1 MNTIFKYN
9 ANAKYSTKDLKGDYN
24 SNNFSLGEKGP
35 SVKIQLPNIFKD
47 HHIVA
52 QPTPTTVGYD
62 EWPLSLTL
70 WKKFYNSHG
79 KYKPELNEYFH
90 MYRCQLNF
98 AMFCVT
104 SALGIS
110 WQHLNHPNLL
120 VRSVYRFHV
129 YFHIRLILH
138 ELGISLPHEDGFSKV
153 KNAYIKSDY
162 YSVCDDYGVTA
173 DETWMH
179 GDWFYT
185 TDYGIFGHEVK
196 ATERSPPDN
205 LTRWIITQSKGFIRK
220 EIGKISRSVITY
232 VYLVLSSQFQA
243 RSTIV
248 GNSAPTVN
256 AQQLSKD
263 TFKSSIN
270 EDLSTD
276 IEKYQGVL
284 EHALSKV
291 DFSVGIGIYMLP
303 SNLNLSIGKTK
314 GYNNKILV
322 SNTDMKIGSNRD
334 INRDHKN
341 LTPPNVP
348 KKIVIPAVQHK
359 PPHNLK
365 MLTEK
370 HNDEKLAITLLIV
383 GTGLIAYHFW

>member
-1 MNTIFKYN
+1 M
-9 ANAKYSTKDLKGDYN
+9 A
-24 SNNFSLGEKGP
+24 
-35 SVKIQLPNIFKD
+35 
-47 HHIVA
+47 
-52 QPTPTTVGYD
+52 
-62 EWPLSLTL
+62 
-70 WKKFYNSHG
+70 
-79 KYKPELNEYFH
+79 
-90 MYRCQLNF
+90 
-98 AMFCVT
+98 
-104 SALGIS
+104 
-110 WQHLNHPNLL
+110 
-120 VRSVYRFHV
+120 
-129 YFHIRLILH
+129 
-138 ELGISLPHEDGFSKV
+138 
-153 KNAYIKSDY
+153 
-162 YSVCDDYGVTA
+162 
-173 DETWMH
+173 
-179 GDWFYT
+179 
-185 TDYGIFGHEVK
+185 
-196 ATERSPPDN
+196 
-205 LTRWIITQSKGFIRK
+205 
-220 EIGKISRSVITY
+220 Y
-232 VYLVLSSQFQA
+232 VYLVLSSQVQA

-248 GNSAPTVN
+248 GNSAPAVD
-256 AQQLSKD
+256 AQQLFKD
-263 TFKSSIN
+263 TFKSLIN
-270 EDLSTD
+270 EDLPID
-276 IEKYQGVL
+276 IKKYQGVL